1 MGIMERLY
9 CKEHLQNKAIYAQL
23 VWETYSDRIMV
34 KSLHVKNQCTNL

>member
-23 VWETYSDRIMV
+23 VWETWQDHGQITSCE
-34 KSLHVKNQCTNL
+34 KSVD